1 MTTSRAIEAAVRGR
15 RPAQVVALFA
25 GVEGH
30 EGTAYRVCAC
40 RALEA
45 AQHIEAGDRADT
57 LRRLLDCAA
66 WIEGHTTHLHRVQI
80 PDLLGHTGSGDLVER
95 EPAAVR
101 RGLDLHLAG
110 LELAEAVGEDALRIG
125 GPAHPPEPAALNR
138 TRGRL
143 QDAIGTAVRTVGWV
157 GGIAVPDSMLD
168 IPLLALDDP
177 LAGPV
182 AHGRARYPLDGGVG
196 VLTST
201 GLGFPLREF
210 EAYITRP
217 RSGPPRA
224 GRAAL
229 RGAKAALTGPLARN
243 ALCARFLHPAAR
255 AAADLAGL
263 TAAERNPY
271 RSALIRAVELVHA
284 LEEAVMLID
293 GYQVPDPP
301 RTAPGELAHPSR
313 GFAAVESP
321 SGLLYQRYDVLPDG
335 TVGAVRLIRPEE
347 LNRTAVELDLR
358 RAERAARRH
367 DPAIGPD
374 ALAALRAELAHNY
387 EPGDASPAH
396 GRTIGPDRQAHPAR
410 LYR

>member
-15 RPAQVVALFA
+15 RPAQVVALFD
-25 GVEGH
+25 GMEEGH
-30 EGTAYRVCAC
+30 ERTAYRTCAC

-45 AQHIEAGDRADT
+45 ADRREAAVSVDV
-57 LRRLLDCAA
+57 LRRLLGCAA

-80 PDLLGHTGSGDLVER
+80 PDLLGHSGAADLVDR
-95 EPAAVR
+95 EAAAVR

-110 LELAEAVGEDALRIG
+110 LELAEAVGEDALRVG
-125 GPAHPPEPAALNR
+125 GPAHPPEPAAL
-138 TRGRL
+138 TVVRGRL
-143 QDAIGTAVRTVGWV
+143 EDTVDAALRTVGWIA
-157 GGIAVPDSMLD
+157 GIDVPASMLD
-168 IPLLALDDP
+168 IPLLVLDDP
-177 LAGPV
+177 VPGPV

-201 GLGFPLREF
+201 GLGFPLSEF
-210 EAYITRP
+210 ESYISRP

-229 RGAKAALTGPLARN
+229 RGAKASLTGPLARN
-243 ALCARFLHPAAR
+243 ALCGRFLHPAAR

-284 LEEAVMLID
+284 IEEAVVLID

-301 RTAPGELAHPSR
+301 RPQPPEQARAGR

-321 SGLLYQRYDVLPDG
+321 SGLLYQRFDVLPDG

-358 RAERAARRH
+358 RAERTARRR
-367 DPAIGPD
+367 DPDIGPE
-374 ALAALRAELAHNY
+374 ALATLRTELAHTY
-387 EPGDASPAH
+387 DLADASPAQ
-396 GRTIGPDRQAHPAR
+396 GGTIGPDRRAHPAR
-410 LYR
+410 P

>member
-25 GVEGH
+25 GMEGH
-30 EGTAYRVCAC
+30 ERTAYRTCAC

-45 AQHIEAGDRADT
+45 ADRRETAASVEV
-57 LRRLLDCAA
+57 LRRLLGCAA

-80 PDLLGHTGSGDLVER
+80 PDLIGHSGAADLIDR

-110 LELAEAVGEDALRIG
+110 LELAEAVGEDALRAG
-125 GPAHPPEPAALNR
+125 GPVHPPEPSALSR
-138 TRGRL
+138 ARGRL
-143 QDAIGTAVRTVGWV
+143 EEAVDAALRTVGWI
-157 GGIAVPDSMLD
+157 GGIDVPSSMLD

-177 LAGPV
+177 VPGPV

-201 GLGFPLREF
+201 GLGFPLGEF
-210 EAYITRP
+210 ESYISRP

-243 ALCARFLHPAAR
+243 ALCGRFLHPAAR

-284 LEEAVMLID
+284 IEEAVVLID

-301 RTAPGELAHPSR
+301 HPQPPEQTRAGR

-358 RAERAARRH
+358 RAERTARRR
-367 DPAIGPD
+367 DPEIGPD
-374 ALAALRAELAHNY
+374 ALATLRTELAHNY
-387 EPGDASPAH
+387 DLGDASPAH
-396 GRTIGPDRQAHPAR
+396 GGTIGPDRRAHPAR
-410 LYR
+410 P